1 MRKIMF
7 KMNTQ
12 YGKIIV
18 MKGIDVNDLKEGDVV
33 EDHILFDDNFIVL
46 TKYHTLTESD
56 IERVRRYELISLY
69 TLGDDTRRI
78 EPKEQ
83 EREAG
88 PLPKGATYDI
98 LITYI
103 QTTFSACKQ
112 KKKVPLGV
120 IHNAASLVVNY
131 SLTKREEALLRV
143 ARGMKQGRFAA
154 HCLNTAILTAILGD
168 AVNIKGMELV
178 EIVAGALFHD
188 IGLVFLGGN
197 NVKINIRDHTLI
209 GFKYLNTIEGIQQNI
224 VIPSLQHHERA
235 GGSGYPAGLTL
246 SDINHSSRIVSICDS
261 FDSQSSLI
269 RNGNDISLHMTK
281 EDLFSW
287 KKEDF
292 DSRIFGVFTSAIG
305 ETFAEKRRVLLSD
318 MTVGVVKKISARF
331 PFNPVVDII
340 TDSKGERP
348 HEPKV
353 IELLK
358 NNEIWIER
366 FLQGQG

>member
-1 MRKIMF
+1 MWKIMF

-12 YGKIIV
+12 YGKITF
-18 MKGIDVNDLKEGDVV
+18 MKEIDVDDLKKGDVV
-33 EDHILFDDNFIVL
+33 KDHILFDDNFIVL
-46 TKYHTLTESD
+46 TKFHTLTESD
-56 IERVRRYELISLY
+56 IERVRRYELLSLY
-69 TLGDDTRRI
+69 TLGDNRRRI

-83 EREAG
+83 KREAK
-88 PLPKGATYDI
+88 PLPQRATYDI

-103 QTTFSACKQ
+103 QTTFSACRQ
-112 KKKVPLGV
+112 KKIPLQV
-120 IHNAASLVVNY
+120 INNAASLVVNY

-154 HCLNTAILTAILGD
+154 HSLNTAILSAILGD
-168 AVNIKGMELV
+168 AVNIKGTELV
-178 EIVAGALFHD
+178 DIVAGALFHD

-197 NVKINIRDHTLI
+197 NVKVNIRDHTLI
-209 GFKYLNTIEGIQQNI
+209 GFKYLKTIEGVKPNI
-224 VIPSLQHHERA
+224 TIPSLQHHERA
-235 GGSGYPAGLTL
+235 NGSGYPAGLQL
-246 SDINHSSRIVSICDS
+246 SGIKHSSRIVSICDS
-261 FDSQSSLI
+261 CDSQISLI

-292 DSRIFGVFTSAIG
+292 DARFFRVFTSAIG

-318 MTVGVVKKISARF
+318 MTAGVVKKISARF
-331 PFNPVVDII
+331 PFSPVVDII
-340 TDSKGERP
+340 ADSKGERP
-348 HEPKV
+348 REPKV
-353 IELLK
+353 IELVK